1 LHLVGDL
8 FEFFV
13 LRLGFLT
20 SAVYV
25 IGVDTFESDLFIIV
39 IIIVIII
46 IIKTYKLRITTGIFT
61 NIVTDVK

>member
-1 LHLVGDL
+1 MHLVGDL

-25 IGVDTFESDLFIIV
+25 IGVDTFESDFF
-39 IIIVIII
+39 III